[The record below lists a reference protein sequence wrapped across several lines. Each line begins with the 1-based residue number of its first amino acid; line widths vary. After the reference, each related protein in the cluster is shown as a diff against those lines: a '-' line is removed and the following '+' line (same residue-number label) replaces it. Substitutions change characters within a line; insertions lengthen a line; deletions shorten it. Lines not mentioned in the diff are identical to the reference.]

1 MFKDYMNEGWFALL
15 KAQIAAASLR
25 QVAAELGYSG
35 TTLSL
40 IVHGKYAGKT
50 DRVAAAVA
58 ARYETVACPY
68 QGKTIPLHECRSTA
82 QGKAPTHNPMKMQ
95 QWLVCQK
102 CPKRCGQ

>member
-1 MFKDYMNEGWFALL
+1 MNEGWFTLL
-15 KAQIAAASLR
+15 KARIAAASLR

-95 QWLVCQK
+95 QWLACQK
-102 CPKRCGQ
+102 CVKRCG

>member
-15 KAQIAAASLR
+15 KARIAAASLR

-95 QWLVCQK
+95 QWLACQK
-102 CPKRCGQ
+102 CAKRCGQ

>member
-1 MFKDYMNEGWFALL
+1 MNEGWFALL
-15 KAQIAAASLR
+15 KARIAAASLR

-68 QGKTIPLHECRSTA
+68 QGKTIPLHECRDTA
-82 QGKAPTHNPMKMQ
+82 SGKAPTHNPIKMQ
-95 QWLVCQK
+95 QWLACQK
-102 CPKRCGQ
+102 CAKRCGQ

>member
-40 IVHGKYAGKT
+40 IVHGKYAGKA

-95 QWLVCQK
+95 QWLACQK
-102 CPKRCGQ
+102 CAKRCGQ

>member
-15 KAQIAAASLR
+15 KARIAAASLW

-95 QWLVCQK
+95 QWLACQK
-102 CPKRCGQ
+102 CAKRCG

>member
-1 MFKDYMNEGWFALL
+1 MNEGWFALL
-15 KAQIAAASLR
+15 KARIAAASLR

-58 ARYETVACPY
+58 AAPGAAGSALAAAATVA
-68 QGKTIPLHECRSTA
+68 GSSD
-82 QGKAPTHNPMKMQ
+82 APVPDS
-95 QWLVCQK
+95 
-102 CPKRCGQ
+102 G

>member
-15 KAQIAAASLR
+15 KARIAAASLR

-68 QGKTIPLHECRSTA
+68 QGKIIPLHECRSTA
-82 QGKAPTHNPMKMQ
+82 EGKAPTHNPMKMQ
-95 QWLVCQK
+95 QWLACQK
-102 CPKRCGQ
+102 CAKRCG

>member
-1 MFKDYMNEGWFALL
+1 MFKDHMNEGWFALL
-15 KAQIAAASLR
+15 KARIAAASLR

-68 QGKTIPLHECRSTA
+68 PGKTIPLHECRSTA

-95 QWLVCQK
+95 QWLACQK
-102 CPKRCGQ
+102 CAKRCG

>member
-15 KAQIAAASLR
+15 KARIAAASLR

-82 QGKAPTHNPMKMQ
+82 QGKAPTHNPRKMQ
-95 QWLVCQK
+95 QWLACQK
-102 CPKRCGQ
+102 CAKRCG

>member
-82 QGKAPTHNPMKMQ
+82 EGKAPTHNPMKMQ
-95 QWLVCQK
+95 QWLACQK
-102 CPKRCGQ
+102 CAKRCG

>member
-1 MFKDYMNEGWFALL
+1 MFKDYMNEGWFSLL
-15 KAQIAAASLR
+15 KAQIATASLR
-25 QVAAELGYSG
+25 KVAAELGYSG

-68 QGKTIPLHECRSTA
+68 QGKTIPLHECHDTA
-82 QGKAPTHNPMKMQ
+82 SGKAPTHNPIKMQ
-95 QWLVCQK
+95 QWLACQK
-102 CPKRCGQ
+102 CAKRCGQ

>member
-15 KAQIAAASLR
+15 KARIAAASLR

-68 QGKTIPLHECRSTA
+68 QGKTIPLHECRDTA
-82 QGKAPTHNPMKMQ
+82 SGKAPTQNPIKMQ
-95 QWLVCQK
+95 QWLACQK
-102 CPKRCGQ
+102 CAKRCGQ

>member
-1 MFKDYMNEGWFALL
+1 MFKDYMNEGWFGLL

-40 IVHGKYAGKT
+40 IIHGKYAGKT

-95 QWLVCQK
+95 QWLACQK

>member
-1 MFKDYMNEGWFALL
+1 MFKDYMNEGWFRLL
-15 KAQIAAASLR
+15 QAQIAAASLR

-95 QWLVCQK
+95 QWLACQK
-102 CPKRCGQ
+102 CAKRCG

>member
-1 MFKDYMNEGWFALL
+1 MNEGWFALL
-15 KAQIAAASLR
+15 KARIAAASLR

-58 ARYETVACPY
+58 ARYETVDCPY
-68 QGKTIPLHECRSTA
+68 QGKTIPLHECRDTA
-82 QGKAPTHNPMKMQ
+82 SGKAPTHNPIKMQ
-95 QWLVCQK
+95 QWLACQK
-102 CPKRCGQ
+102 CAKRCGQ

>member
-1 MFKDYMNEGWFALL
+1 MNEGWFALL

-68 QGKTIPLHECRSTA
+68 QGKTIPLHECRSMA

-95 QWLVCQK
+95 QWLACQK
-102 CPKRCGQ
+102 CAKRCG

>member
-15 KAQIAAASLR
+15 KARIAAASLR

-82 QGKAPTHNPMKMQ
+82 QGNAPTHNPMKMQ
-95 QWLVCQK
+95 QWLACQK
-102 CPKRCGQ
+102 CAKRCG

>member
-15 KAQIAAASLR
+15 KARIAAASLR

-95 QWLVCQK
+95 QWLECQK
-102 CPKRCGQ
+102 CAKRCG

>member
-15 KAQIAAASLR
+15 KARIAAASLR

-40 IVHGKYAGKT
+40 IVHGRYAGET

-95 QWLVCQK
+95 QWLACQK
-102 CPKRCGQ
+102 CAKRCG

>member
-1 MFKDYMNEGWFALL
+1 MFKDYMNEVWFALL
-15 KAQIAAASLR
+15 KARIAAASLR

-68 QGKTIPLHECRSTA
+68 QGKTIPLHECRDTA
-82 QGKAPTHNPMKMQ
+82 SGKAPTHNPIKMQ
-95 QWLVCQK
+95 QWLACQK
-102 CPKRCGQ
+102 CAKRCGQ

>member
-15 KAQIAAASLR
+15 KARIAAASLR

-82 QGKAPTHNPMKMQ
+82 EGKAPTHNPMKMQ
-95 QWLVCQK
+95 QWLACQK
-102 CPKRCGQ
+102 CAKRCGQ

>member
-1 MFKDYMNEGWFALL
+1 MFKDYMNEGWVALL
-15 KAQIAAASLR
+15 KARIAAASLR

-95 QWLVCQK
+95 QWLACQK
-102 CPKRCGQ
+102 CAKRCG

>member
-1 MFKDYMNEGWFALL
+1 MAESGCGKE
-15 KAQIAAASLR
+15 
-25 QVAAELGYSG
+25 AAELGYSG

-95 QWLVCQK
+95 QWLACQK
-102 CPKRCGQ
+102 CAKRCG

>member
-1 MFKDYMNEGWFALL
+1 MFKDYMHEGWFALL
-15 KAQIAAASLR
+15 KARIAAASLR

-95 QWLVCQK
+95 QWLACQK
-102 CPKRCGQ
+102 CAKRCG

>member
-1 MFKDYMNEGWFALL
+1 MNEGWFALL

-95 QWLVCQK
+95 QWLACQK
-102 CPKRCGQ
+102 CAKRCGQ

>member
-1 MFKDYMNEGWFALL
+1 MYKDYMNEGWCALL
-15 KAQIAAASLR
+15 KARIAAASLR

-95 QWLVCQK
+95 QWLACQK
-102 CPKRCGQ
+102 CAKRCG

>member
-95 QWLVCQK
+95 QWLACQK
-102 CPKRCGQ
+102 CAKRCGQ

>member
-35 TTLSL
+35 TTWSL

-95 QWLVCQK
+95 QWLACQK
-102 CPKRCGQ
+102 CAKRCG

>member
-1 MFKDYMNEGWFALL
+1 MNEGWFALL

-95 QWLVCQK
+95 QWLACQK
-102 CPKRCGQ
+102 CAKRCG

>member
-15 KAQIAAASLR
+15 KARIAAASLR

-58 ARYETVACPY
+58 ARYETVMCPY

-95 QWLVCQK
+95 QWLACQK
-102 CPKRCGQ
+102 CAKRCG

>member
-1 MFKDYMNEGWFALL
+1 MNEGWFALL

-40 IVHGKYAGKT
+40 IVHGKYAGKA

-95 QWLVCQK
+95 QWLACQK
-102 CPKRCGQ
+102 CAKRCGQ

>member
-15 KAQIAAASLR
+15 KARIAAASLR

-68 QGKTIPLHECRSTA
+68 QGKTIPLHECRDTA
-82 QGKAPTHNPMKMQ
+82 SGKAPTHNPIKMQ
-95 QWLVCQK
+95 QWLACQK
-102 CPKRCGQ
+102 CAKRCGQ

>member
-95 QWLVCQK
+95 QWLACQK
-102 CPKRCGQ
+102 CAKRCG

>member
-68 QGKTIPLHECRSTA
+68 QGKTILLHECRSTA

-95 QWLVCQK
+95 QWLACQK
-102 CPKRCGQ
+102 CAKRCG

>member
-15 KAQIAAASLR
+15 KARIAAASLR

-68 QGKTIPLHECRSTA
+68 QGKTIPLHECRDTA
-82 QGKAPTHNPMKMQ
+82 SGKAPTHNPIKMQ
-95 QWLVCQK
+95 QWLACQK
-102 CPKRCGQ
+102 CAKRCG